1 MARWTG
7 RYVCA
12 NYQST
17 LRANPFCPK
26 AFDETRDNNNSEKK
40 NDDERNF
47 PETDRHTLILA
58 VFCCS
63 IWKICKL
70 HFQLPQGREI
80 YFVHGFHLWC
90 FNDEWN
96 FGEARIIEDIRECC

>member
-17 LRANPFCPK
+17 LRTNAFCPK
-26 AFDETRDNNNSEKK
+26 AFDETRDNDNSEKK

-47 PETDRHTLILA
+47 PETDRHTLIPR
-58 VFCCS
+58 
-63 IWKICKL
+63 
-70 HFQLPQGREI
+70 HFLYFNMENLPVTPSNR
-80 YFVHGFHLWC
+80 VK
-90 FNDEWN
+90 
-96 FGEARIIEDIRECC
+96 

>member
-58 VFCCS
+58 VFLVQFS
-63 IWKICKL
+63 MENLKITL
-70 HFQLPQGREI
+70 STSAG
-80 YFVHGFHLWC
+80 
-90 FNDEWN
+90 
-96 FGEARIIEDIRECC
+96 